1 MPFFDF
7 DPIDPELELRGD
19 LGPGRENRLDD
30 RIKLASAI
38 EKKTG
43 GAPHAELGR
52 YGETLARRL
61 TGQSDGRSR
70 RRRPTRRAQGQRPL
84 ARFPR
89 RRRRGPDSAWDR
101 S

>member
-30 RIKLASAI
+30 RIKRASAI

-43 GAPHAELGR
+43 DAPHAGLGR

-70 RRRPTRRAQGQRPL
+70 RRRPTRRAQG
-84 ARFPR
+84 
-89 RRRRGPDSAWDR
+89 
-101 S
+101 